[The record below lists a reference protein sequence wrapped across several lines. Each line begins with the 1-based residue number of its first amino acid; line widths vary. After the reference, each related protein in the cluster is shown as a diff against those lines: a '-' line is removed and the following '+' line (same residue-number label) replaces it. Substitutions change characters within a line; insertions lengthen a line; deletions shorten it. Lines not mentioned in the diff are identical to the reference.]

1 MSNDEGR
8 KRRIP
13 KLHQLISKKYFAVP
27 SMGENYLKSSARYKR
42 KKN

>member
-8 KRRIP
+8 KKEFQNCTNLSR
-13 KLHQLISKKYFAVP
+13 KKYFAVP
-27 SMGENYLKSSARYKR
+27 SMGENYLKSSRYKR

>member
-13 KLHQLISKKYFAVP
+13 KLHQLVSKKNFAVP
-27 SMGENYLKSSARYKR
+27 SMGENYLKSSRYKR